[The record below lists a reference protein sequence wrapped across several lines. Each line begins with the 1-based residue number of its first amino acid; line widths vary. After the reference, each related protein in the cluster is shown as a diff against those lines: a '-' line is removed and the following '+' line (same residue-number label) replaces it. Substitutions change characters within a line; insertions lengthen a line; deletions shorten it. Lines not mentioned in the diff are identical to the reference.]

1 MLKITKDTLISVN
14 ANTGLIAWFDKR
26 FQDGAVDIQYLVD
39 ALLAGYEVTSAL
51 WVFTTFRRLCR
62 DIPQS
67 REKIITSAPFTM
79 IMGSLNAA
87 DIHTPGA
94 VYVAGSLSVANNI
107 TVKSITA
114 YSIVADSMTVTNDIY
129 SRGVIAIRKNLFAG
143 GSIETTNGL
152 HVQGDA
158 NFKQLQS
165 QRSVVIEGNL
175 HAMSVCSFK
184 DIVVRGD
191 ARIHEYIAAGQRL
204 EINGKLKFT
213 GPYPA
218 NVSAGFTLSG
228 GGKAIIGS
236 NR

>member
-1 MLKITKDTLISVN
+1 MLKVAKDTLISVN
-14 ANTGLIAWFDKR
+14 ANTDLIAWFDKR

-51 WVFTTFRRLCR
+51 WVFTTFRSLCA
-62 DIPQS
+62 DVPQA
-67 REKIITSAPFTM
+67 REKIITSAPLIM
-79 IMGSLNAA
+79 IMGSINAV

-94 VYVAGSLSVANNI
+94 VYVAGSLSADCNVTA
-107 TVKSITA
+107 KSINA
-114 YSIVADSMTVTNDIY
+114 NGIVADSMTVTNDIY

>member
-1 MLKITKDTLISVN
+1 MLKVTKDTLISVN
-14 ANTGLIAWFDKR
+14 ANIGLITWFDKR

-39 ALLAGYEVTSAL
+39 ALLSAYEVTSAL
-51 WVFTTFRRLCR
+51 WVFMAFRGLCA
-62 DIPQS
+62 DVPQA

-79 IMGSLNAA
+79 IMGSLNAV

-94 VYVAGSLSVANNI
+94 VYVAGSLSADCNVTAKSVNANR
-107 TVKSITA
+107 
-114 YSIVADSMTVTNDIY
+114 IVADSMTITNNIY
-129 SRGVIAIRKNLFAG
+129 SKGLITIKRKLLAG
-143 GSIETTNGL
+143 GSIETMNGL
-152 HVQGDA
+152 YVQGDA

-165 QRSVVIEGNL
+165 QRSVVIEGSL
-175 HAMSVCSFK
+175 HAMSVCSLQ

-228 GGKAIIGS
+228 GGKPIIGS
-236 NR
+236 K